1 MKRNYILLLIGC
13 ALMAC
18 NKTTIDFTYSPDA
31 PRAGQSVS
39 FSNQASDGEKWAWS
53 FGDGSTST
61 SKSPVHTYRQPGT
74 YTVILKVDDKSS
86 LTRTRDITVY
96 DTIPNFTCSAGDTIA
111 IYRDVTFTALVYNPY
126 KYALSYEW
134 TIGSNRLYTQLSET
148 NTESTYRVYFEQT
161 SSNKEV
167 VRLKVVLNGDTTVVE
182 HEYVICNTPATA
194 VLLRGGQDYR
204 QRIFGTRAENPEL
217 MSYAEGKALLDAAQD
232 TMQVFNDSTFTI
244 QALRTTFPDIEGFRI
259 ANRKL
264 YYRAGGLYVA
274 NINGTNSVCIEP
286 QPTQA
291 LCVDIVDNRIYWAVQ
306 DSVRYMPLVGS
317 ENNQFTT
324 IPTTLNTL
332 SGIRKITI
340 DSTPR

>member
-18 NKTTIDFTYSPDA
+18 NKTTVDFTYSPAA

-39 FSNQASDGEKWAWS
+39 FSNRSSDGEEWAWS

-86 LTRTRDITVY
+86 LTRTHDITVY
-96 DTIPNFTCSAGDTIA
+96 DTVPNFTCSAGDTID
-111 IYRDVTFTALVYNPY
+111 IYQDVTFTALVYNPY
-126 KYALSYEW
+126 KYSLSYEW
-134 TIGSNRLYTQLSET
+134 TVESNRLHTQLSGT
-148 NTESTYRVYFEQT
+148 NTGSTYTVYFEQ
-161 SSNKEV
+161 SGSNKEV
-167 VRLKVVLNGDTTVVE
+167 IQLRVVLNGDTTVVR
-182 HEYVICNTPATA
+182 HEYVVRNTPATA
-194 VLLRGGQDYR
+194 VLMRGGQDYR
-204 QRIFGTRAENPEL
+204 QRIFGARAEMPAL
-217 MSYAEGKALLDAAQD
+217 MEYAEGKALLDATQD
-232 TMQVFNDSTFTI
+232 TVQVFNDSTFTL

-264 YYRAGGLYVA
+264 YYRADGLYVA

-291 LCVDIVDNRIYWAVQ
+291 FCVDIVDNRIYWAVQ

-324 IPTTLNTL
+324 LPVTLNTL
-332 SGIRKITI
+332 QGIRKIAI
-340 DSTPR
+340 DPTPR